1 MSSLRDI
8 LLNEKEANDKRMYI
22 VCYLSCKKEVYEK
35 TYMSLC
41 KRNTGKVNQELMRLL
56 PVRSGWDEV
65 ERMGEGV
72 WDSGDEV
79 GSNTS
84 FGQP

>member
-8 LLNEKEANDKRMYI
+8 LLNEKEAKYKRMYI
-22 VCYLSCKKEVYEK
+22 VCYLSRKKEVYEK
-35 TYMSLC
+35 TYMPLC
-41 KRNTGKVNQELMRLL
+41 ERNTGKTNQELMRLL

-65 ERMGEGV
+65 ERMREGV
-72 WDSGDEV
+72 WGSGDEV
-79 GSNTS
+79 RSNTS